1 MVITIF
7 FTFCHNHAGDTADF
21 SDLALLAEQFTI
33 DVAFLPIGD
42 NFTMGPEDAAR
53 AAKRIGAKLVVPIHY
68 NTFPVIQQDPQ
79 LFIEKLAGNEG
90 KIMSVSETL
99 EV

>member
-1 MVITIF
+1 
-7 FTFCHNHAGDTADF
+7 
-21 SDLALLAEQFTI
+21 
-33 DVAFLPIGD
+33 
-42 NFTMGPEDAAR
+42 MGPEDAAR